1 MKNVKLTNLEAYK
14 GKSDEWYLK
23 IIYQYENEDELHQ
36 RVFPR
41 VIPPF
46 PQGDI
51 PVVSFAD
58 DPFNDINNEN
68 YLVCNDRMVL
78 WPGSYSVKLADG
90 EIDLPQLSCMVDVNL
105 SNHEPK
111 EMTLDEIEKKLGYR
125 IKIVSENSKKN
136 KKKQ

>member
-1 MKNVKLTNLEAYK
+1 MKNVKLVNLEAYK

-23 IIYQYENEDELHQ
+23 IVYQYESKDGLHQ
-36 RVFPR
+36 RVFPK

-51 PVVSFAD
+51 PIVNFAN
-58 DPFNDINNEN
+58 DPFNDINDRD

-90 EIDLPQLSCMVDVNL
+90 EINMPQLSCMFDICL
-105 SNHEPK
+105 SEYEPK
-111 EMTLDEIEKKLGYR
+111 EMTLDEIEKELGYKV
-125 IKIVSENSKKN
+125 KIVSEKN
-136 KKKQ
+136 E